1 MGSQIN
7 RRKHERFIVPPMYT
21 PICVRLLDDTNTT
34 MDGHAYDVSE
44 SGIQFE
50 LDRSIAPGTPVAI
63 QIMLPQGDQDELGRS
78 VFVIANV
85 VWLTDDS
92 DEPGPSRMAAVFSS
106 FARLGDRERLIR
118 QLVRSRFTRA
128 A

>member
-1 MGSQIN
+1 MTSPIN

-21 PICVRLLDDTNTT
+21 PICVRLLDDSNTT
-34 MDGHAYDVSE
+34 LDGHAYDVSE

-50 LDRSIAPGTPVAI
+50 LDDAIPPGTPVAV
-63 QIMLPQGDQDELGRS
+63 QIMLPPGAEHGPGRS
-78 VFVIANV
+78 IFVIANV
-85 VWLTDDS
+85 VWLTADP
-92 DEPGPSRMAAVFSS
+92 DEPGPRRMAAVFSS

-118 QLVRSRFTRA
+118 HLVRSRFARA

>member
-1 MGSQIN
+1 METQIN
-7 RRKHERFIVPPMYT
+7 RRRHERFIVPPMYT

-34 MDGHAYDVSE
+34 FDGHAYDVSE
-44 SGIQFE
+44 GGIQFE
-50 LDRSIAPGTPVAI
+50 LDRQIPPGTPVAV
-63 QIMLPQGDQDELGRS
+63 QIMLPPGADLGPGRS

-85 VWLTDDS
+85 VWLAQDP

-118 QLVRSRFTRA
+118 QLVRSRFARA